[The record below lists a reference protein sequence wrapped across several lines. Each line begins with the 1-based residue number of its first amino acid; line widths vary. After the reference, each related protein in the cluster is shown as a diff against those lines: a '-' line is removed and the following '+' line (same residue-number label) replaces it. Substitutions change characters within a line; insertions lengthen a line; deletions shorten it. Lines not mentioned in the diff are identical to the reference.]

1 MSAKNYTPWGTE
13 SIYQY
18 CDKSESVFFFFN
30 FDPGMALAN
39 TLAVNVHTGAEK
51 RSQGNDLWCKQIF
64 HHDSW

>member
-1 MSAKNYTPWGTE
+1 MSAKTTA
-13 SIYQY
+13 SIYHY
-18 CDKSESVFFFFN
+18 CATYNRACGSFFN

-39 TLAVNVHTGAEK
+39 TLAVNVHTRAEK

>member
-1 MSAKNYTPWGTE
+1 MSAKTTHPVERKAFIN
-13 SIYQY
+13 IVINQNL
-18 CDKSESVFFFFN
+18 CFFFN

-39 TLAVNVHTGAEK
+39 TLAVNVHTRAEK